1 MTKKTE
7 KRISA
12 AEWEVIRV
20 LWDVGRPMTATEV
33 AIELEGRSD
42 SKAKWQRRT
51 VRTFL
56 NRLVA
61 KKAVAAKKQIVAGMD
76 LLHFSPLVCETETLC
91 AEQKSFL
98 SRFFGGTIQSML
110 ASCIQDGR
118 LSTEEMKQLHEML
131 DKQIKQEAEQEEG
144 GRHE

>member
-1 MTKKTE
+1 MPKKSE

-12 AEWEVIRV
+12 AEWEVMRV
-20 LWDVGRPMTATEV
+20 LWDAGRPMTATEV
-33 AIELEGRSD
+33 AIELEGKVD
-42 SKAKWQRRT
+42 CKAKWQRRT

-61 KKAVAAKKQIVAGMD
+61 KKAVAAKKQIIAGMD
-76 LLHFSPLVCETETLC
+76 LLHFSPLLGESDTLQ
-91 AEQKSFL
+91 AEQKNFL

-131 DKQIKQEAEQEEG
+131 DKQIKQEGKKG
-144 GRHE
+144 GKDD